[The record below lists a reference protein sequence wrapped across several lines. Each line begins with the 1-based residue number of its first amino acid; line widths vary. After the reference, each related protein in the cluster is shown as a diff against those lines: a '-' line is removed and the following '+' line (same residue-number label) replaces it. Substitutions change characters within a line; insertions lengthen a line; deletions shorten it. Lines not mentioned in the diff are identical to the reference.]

1 MSTDI
6 MPAACNLL
14 FIQFLTLVDCLCYI
28 YCIEG
33 SYFPSLLVD
42 WILLVRMTNV
52 NVCGVHIFYILA
64 NLSE

>member
-1 MSTDI
+1 M
-6 MPAACNLL
+6 
-14 FIQFLTLVDCLCYI
+14 QFVVYSIPNTCLIRLMIDCLCYI